1 MRKKNNMCAER
12 QLCMEKILFFHIED
26 MEAVRKIAGPL
37 RIRVKE
43 IRTEELSQPLGKLAG
58 AYTGESAAPFTGT
71 APKESLF
78 VFCGLSE
85 KHLDRVLSA
94 LEQKELKI
102 DYKAVL
108 TETNR
113 QWSVLRLFM
122 ELAKEKG
129 AIERRNRG

>member
-1 MRKKNNMCAER
+1 
-12 QLCMEKILFFHIED
+12 MEKILFFHIED
-26 MEAVRKIAGPL
+26 TEAVRKIAGSL

-43 IRTEELSQPLGKLAG
+43 IMTEELSQPLGKLAG
-58 AYTGESAAPFTGT
+58 TYTGESASPFTKT
-71 APKESLF
+71 APDESLL

-85 KHLDRVLSA
+85 KHLDRVLSL
-94 LEQKELKI
+94 LEQKGLKV

-113 QWSVLRLFM
+113 KWSVIRLFM

-129 AIERRNRG
+129 AIERQNRG